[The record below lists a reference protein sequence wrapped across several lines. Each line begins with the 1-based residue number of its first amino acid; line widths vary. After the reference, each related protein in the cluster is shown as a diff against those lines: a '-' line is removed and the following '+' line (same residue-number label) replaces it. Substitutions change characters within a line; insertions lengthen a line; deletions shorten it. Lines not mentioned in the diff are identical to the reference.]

1 MDGSDLGRRC
11 CACGDALCA
20 PPPVLYAD
28 SCHASGR
35 GRPRFRER
43 PGVCDEHEIFGGP
56 RRSSCDSA
64 HARHCRRSHICVT
77 RGCQQPADIATARLF
92 PLPSAEPD
100 LGTDGLERIA
110 FAILI
115 GSRGESRSGPQRT
128 DSVTRSGS
136 LAEPDLDVVRRLEIR
151 YEIGLAS
158 PSRFGAHAHRR
169 QCNHCRPAPR
179 EQRAYRAAHP
189 RGPRLSLTCA
199 AIHCYRTQHRG
210 HT

>member
-1 MDGSDLGRRC
+1 MSCNRGLRNNLRAYGWERPR
-11 CACGDALCA
+11 ATLLRIGDALCA

-158 PSRFGAHAHRR
+158 PSRFRSA
-169 QCNHCRPAPR
+169 
-179 EQRAYRAAHP
+179 RASSPVQPLPTRSSRAARVSRIAP
-189 RGPRLSLTCA
+189 SRPTAQLD
-199 AIHCYRTQHRG
+199 
-210 HT
+210 